1 MATDAF
7 VLSPKEGEVYDV
19 GPFHIVA
26 RVLKHQSG
34 GLFELF
40 DLSLGVAT
48 IDYHVHHQMDETI
61 CVIEGEIEFIVEGK
75 KFLRPAG
82 SVAFIPRGLHHGFSN
97 LGPAPARVL
106 ITFTPPTG
114 QHDYFRQLEA
124 LFAGGTPDP
133 AKVAALQKKFD
144 QELVPLPA

>member
-1 MATDAF
+1 MSTSSF
-7 VLSPKEGEVYDV
+7 VLGPQEGETYDV

-26 RVLKHQSG
+26 RVLQSQSG

-48 IDYHVHHQMDETI
+48 IDYHVHHKMDETL
-61 CVIEGEIEFIVEGK
+61 CVVEGEIEFNVQGQ

-82 SVAFIPRGLHHGFSN
+82 SVAFVPRGLHHGFSN

-114 QHDYFRQLEA
+114 QHDYFRQLEK
-124 LFAGGTPDP
+124 LFASGSPD
-133 AKVAALQKKFD
+133 AKAIAALQKQYD
-144 QELVPLPA
+144 QELVPLGT